1 MMIQKFK
8 TLSLF
13 IIFAFAIVIST
24 SGVVIAI
31 AADQAQTGGATPR
44 TTLSTSPSN
53 SSIAPSTKM
62 PHRVRTYTVAVDM
75 AKR

>member
-31 AADQAQTGGATPR
+31 GADLAQTGGQHHERLFQQVQATP
-44 TTLSTSPSN
+44 P
-53 SSIAPSTKM
+53 
-62 PHRVRTYTVAVDM
+62 
-75 AKR
+75 